1 MAINERG
8 LLTVV
13 ALFGSVAA
21 AFTAAAQNSGSPP
34 PLLTDISQRQRL
46 DVCIWPDYYAIS
58 FRNPRNGELTGIDI
72 DMAQALASD
81 LKVTV
86 RFVDTSFGRFM
97 DDLEAKKCDI
107 AMFGIGQTTARAER
121 VALTEPHL
129 RSGVYA
135 ITTANSAYVKSW
147 ADVDREGGVVAVQ
160 SGTFME
166 PFMRSYL
173 KKAKLLSVERPG
185 AREEAVISGRADVF
199 ITDYPYARRM
209 RFQHEWAVIIAPP
222 KPLAETSYG
231 FAVRKGDEQ
240 WLARV
245 NAFVVAVRKDG
256 RLEAAA
262 KRHELTPALY
272 RN

>member
-1 MAINERG
+1 MAIIERG
-8 LLTVV
+8 FVTVV
-13 ALFGSVAA
+13 ALLTSVVAA
-21 AFTAAAQNSGSPP
+21 SSAVAQNSGSPI
-34 PLLTDISQRQRL
+34 PLLTEITQRQRL

-58 FRNPRNGELTGIDI
+58 FRNPRNGELTGIDV
-72 DMAQALASD
+72 DMAHALARD
-81 LKVTV
+81 LKVEV

-107 AMFGIGQTTARAER
+107 AMFGIGQTPARAER

-135 ITTANSAYVKSW
+135 ITTTNSAYVKSW

-173 KKAKLLSVERPG
+173 KKAKLLSVDRPG

-231 FAVRKGDEQ
+231 FAVRKDDEQ
-240 WLARV
+240 WLTRV
-245 NAFVVAVRKDG
+245 NAFVFAARKDG

-262 KRHELTPALY
+262 ERHQLMPALY
-272 RN
+272 RD